1 MKLSPEHHRILLVRT
16 DRIGDTLLT
25 IPAVIALRQQFPDA
39 FIAFLCQ
46 PYTEPMVQRISGINQ
61 VLTYEKEGKHKGW
74 RGLELLSRELSS
86 YRFDSTVV
94 FFPCVS
100 LIWALWRARIPR
112 RIGTGFRWYSFLF
125 TDRVM
130 EHRKECLKH
139 EADYNLNLLSN
150 LLGKTKPVPKF
161 DFNEDHELSDNWKK
175 LQNQYGVGPNY
186 AIVHAGSGKSAPN
199 LSLDQYRFLIEK
211 LLRKNKWQVLL
222 TGSTAEAGINQHFM
236 EKIPGDKIVN
246 ISGKLSLVQ
255 LMECIRNARLLI
267 TSSTGPLH
275 LADAQNTPVLGFF
288 CPLPPHT
295 PVRWGPYQQKEWVV
309 KPELDSPERCRM
321 KNCPYGGCLQQ
332 LTYRQIEEA
341 IDRRLAELK

>member
-94 FFPCVS
+94 FFPCFS
-100 LIWALWRARIPR
+100 LIWALWRAGIPR

-186 AIVHAGSGKSAPN
+186 AIVHAGNGKSAPN

-222 TGSTAEAGINQHFM
+222 TGSTAEAEINQHFM

-246 ISGKLSLVQ
+246 LSGKLSLVQ

-295 PVRWGPYQQKEWVV
+295 PVRWGPYQQREWVV

-332 LTYRQIEEA
+332 LTYRQIEET